1 LKVVCDDIKTGTGA
15 VRPEFHLAKG
25 YNMQYELIRS
35 KRKTVSL
42 EVRRDGS
49 VIVRAPLRMSKKEIE
64 KFVSSHEKW
73 LENAVRRQ
81 SERRSREVERTPEE
95 IKKAKQELKTVLLP
109 LIDKYSALMG
119 VKPEGVTITSAKTRF
134 GSCSGK
140 NRLSFTYRLVD
151 CPGEAVEYVVV
162 HELAHIKHKNH
173 GRDFYALIESVL
185 PDYREREKM
194 LR

>member
-1 LKVVCDDIKTGTGA
+1 
-15 VRPEFHLAKG
+15 
-25 YNMQYELIRS
+25 MQYELIRS